1 MPLWN
6 LLKWGC
12 YNNWSH
18 HGSTTGRWGSRRRRS
33 ANQSFSGQRGAIR
46 VMERMGVSD
55 SSHHPY
61 YQRKGWK
68 RVQVQVAP
76 RMTECILE
84 DLLGIRDMGT
94 VQGEI
99 RIVTR
104 RKQVDRWR
112 APTTKQVSHHPRVE
126 RQLGPYNLIPTA
138 EEICQ
143 NIGLPWRRWD
153 LTIHQE
159 KSFLTSHYKGT
170 GREGGSDSG
179 DQFVFK
185 CHCRECIRRRLRGT
199 NLSSEAR

>member
-1 MPLWN
+1 MAAA
-6 LLKWGC
+6 
-12 YNNWSH
+12 
-18 HGSTTGRWGSRRRRS
+18 TTGPTTEAPLVVGGVEGEGLRTNPSLARGGRSESWREWGSLTRATTLITRGKGGNEYRS
-33 ANQSFSGQRGAIR
+33 RL
-46 VMERMGVSD
+46 
-55 SSHHPY
+55 
-61 YQRKGWK
+61 
-68 RVQVQVAP
+68 
-76 RMTECILE
+76 TECILE
-84 DLLGIRDMGT
+84 DCLGIRDMGT
-94 VQGEI
+94 VQGEL

-153 LTIHQE
+153 LTIHQD

-185 CHCRECIRRRLRGT
+185 CHCRECIRRRLRGA